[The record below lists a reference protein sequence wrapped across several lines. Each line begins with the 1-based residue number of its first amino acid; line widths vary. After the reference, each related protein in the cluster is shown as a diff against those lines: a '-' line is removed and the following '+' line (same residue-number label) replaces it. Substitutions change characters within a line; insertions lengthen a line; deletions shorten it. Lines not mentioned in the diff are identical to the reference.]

1 MPTGTST
8 GTKTRTTARAVVIGM
23 QIRTM
28 MNRLTDYGSEY
39 AEEVAKCAQEK
50 MFSRL
55 TFCAMEGDDCVAK
68 VVVEVDWS
76 HHEYRITSGEGTVN
90 VGPDTVLIETDEAI
104 RGMMEY
110 VSGRKC
116 KMRVYFHPTE
126 GNYDELCRRL
136 RLRPS
141 KMPSIKGK
149 TVSLRSRP
157 VELDEISYHL
167 EMRE

>member
-28 MNRLTDYGSEY
+28 MNRLTEYGSEY
-39 AEEVAKCAQEK
+39 AEEVA
-50 MFSRL
+50 
-55 TFCAMEGDDCVAK
+55 TK

-76 HHEYRITSGEGTVN
+76 LHEYRITSGEGTVN

-157 VELDEISYHL
+157 LELDEISYHL